1 MNNILLALIAFMV
14 STSAMASTEH
24 YIRKDGNHVQQLLLW
39 RCHSTSTETTI
50 QALLGQ
56 MKPIC

>member
-50 QALLGQ
+50 QAL
-56 MKPIC
+56 